1 MKGYVMTQQATI
13 EAEAIVVTDPKVDPD
28 HFLLASVD
36 TSKEPLYAV
45 GEVAK
50 FFFGRT
56 AHWVRWVE
64 REGKLVLDGVPVAKD
79 RTGSGSRKYTLTDV
93 ELMSHALAQ
102 NGAISG
108 AQLRRA
114 LALVA
119 VEAEIYDYL

>member
-1 MKGYVMTQQATI
+1 MSEQL
-13 EAEAIVVTDPKVDPD
+13 AEAIVVTDPKVDPD
-28 HFLLASVD
+28 RFLLTGID
-36 TSKEPLYAV
+36 TSREPLYAI

-50 FFFGRT
+50 FFFART

-64 REGKLVLDGVPVAKD
+64 REHKLVLDGEPVAQD

-102 NGAISG
+102 NGAING

-114 LALVA
+114 LSLVA
-119 VEAEIYDYL
+119 IEAEVYDYL